1 MLRNDES
8 APDSD
13 RTSLMTTHLSEV
25 SVPSVP
31 SAPTAVVRAVADAL
45 SAALV
50 LYRRGAVELR
60 HPLELVRTARDATTL
75 GPVVTTLAHA
85 TRGAGSTTAL
95 IDDRGPIT
103 FEQLDQASNRLAH
116 GLAAHGVTT
125 GTVLGALC
133 RDHRGLVLSLLAA
146 GKLGARI
153 VLLNT
158 GTAGPQLTAVLER
171 EQIGVLLV
179 DAEFVDL
186 FDELPPEISI
196 VLTRAGET
204 NQRGLPTIH
213 GLSAARSAL
222 PLLAP
227 EDPGGI
233 VVLTSGT
240 TGTPKGAPRGKV
252 SPLQSAQFLDRIPLP
267 KASTIVLA
275 APLFHGTGL
284 SQLIL
289 GWALGN
295 TMVVL
300 PDRFDPRRTLAAVAR
315 HRASALVL
323 VPTMLQRIVDLGP
336 AVLAEYDTTA
346 LTVIFSA
353 GSALSPDLSRRTAQ
367 HFGDVLYN
375 LYASTEV
382 AVAAV
387 ATPQDLREAPG
398 TVGRPPVGCR
408 VAVYDENR
416 RRITTPGVVGTL
428 FVASGLSFAGY
439 TDGTGKEIVDGMHS
453 TGDLGHFDDEGRW
466 FIDGRD
472 DDMVI
477 SGGENIY
484 PLEVEYLLVDRA
496 DVLEAAV
503 VGVPDRD
510 FGQRLRA
517 YVVRAPDASCT
528 EQEIKDYVRETLA
541 RHKVPRD
548 VRFVSELPRNATG
561 KVLRHRLEAVDTP

>member
-1 MLRNDES
+1 MPS
-8 APDSD
+8 A
-13 RTSLMTTHLSEV
+13 
-25 SVPSVP
+25 P

-50 LYRRGAVELR
+50 LHRRGAIELR

-85 TRGAGSTTAL
+85 TRGASSATAL
-95 IDDRGPIT
+95 IDDRGPIS
-103 FEQLDQASNRLAH
+103 FEQLDQASNRLAN
-116 GLAAHGVTT
+116 GLAAEGVTP
-125 GTVLGALC
+125 GSVLGALC
-133 RDHRGLVLSLLAA
+133 RDHRGFVLSLLAA
-146 GKLGARI
+146 GKIGARI

-158 GTAGPQLTAVLER
+158 GMAGPQLTAVLER
-171 EQIGVLLV
+171 ERIGMLLA
-179 DAEFVDL
+179 DAEFADL
-186 FDELPPEISI
+186 FDDLPAELPI

-204 NQRGLPTIH
+204 NPRGLPTIH
-213 GLSAARSAL
+213 GIAAWRSAL
-222 PLLAP
+222 PLTPPA
-227 EDPGGI
+227 DPGGI

-295 TMVVL
+295 TVVVL
-300 PDRFDPRRTLAAVAR
+300 ADRFDPVRTLAAVDR

-323 VPTMLQRIVDLGP
+323 VPTMLQRIVDLDP
-336 AVLAEYDTTA
+336 AVLAEYDTSA
-346 LTVIFSA
+346 LRVIFSA
-353 GSALSPDLSRRTAQ
+353 GSALSPDLSRRTAL

-387 ATPQDLREAPG
+387 ATPQDLRAAPG

-408 VAVYDENR
+408 VAIYDENR
-416 RRITTPGVVGTL
+416 CRITTPGVVGTL
-428 FVASGLSFAGY
+428 FVASALSFAGY

-453 TGDLGHFDDEGRW
+453 SGDLGHFDEDGLL

-472 DDMVI
+472 DDMIV
-477 SGGENIY
+477 SGGENVY
-484 PLEVEYLLVDRA
+484 PLEVENLLVERPDI
-496 DVLEAAV
+496 LEAAV
-503 VGVPDRD
+503 IGVADAE

-517 YVVRAPDASCT
+517 FVVRAPGATCT
-528 EQEIKDYVRETLA
+528 EPQIKDYVKRTLA
-541 RHKVPRD
+541 RHKVPRE
-548 VRFVSELPRNATG
+548 VIFVGGLPRNGTG
-561 KVLRHRLEAVDTP
+561 KVLRNRLEGSDRR